1 MINQKVLPAISTYKA
16 LEKFITSELEYCVV
30 MNFPLIQLYRVCKLI
45 NENDKKCIVHLDLVK
60 GLASNE
66 HGAEFLID
74 AYKVSGVIS
83 THPSVI
89 EMAKKKKVIAI
100 QRIFIIDSL
109 SLTKSISIAKRCEP
123 DYIELLP
130 GYAYEVKEKI
140 HQVIDTPLIGG
151 GLISSEGMVE
161 QCLSGGLVAVTSSI
175 PELWHYREDEKR

>member
-1 MINQKVLPAISTYKA
+1 MINQKVLPAISDYKA
-16 LEKFITSELEYCVV
+16 LEKFIKTDLEYCVV
-30 MNFPLIQLYRVCKLI
+30 MNFPLIQLYRVCKLL
-45 NENDKKCIVHLDLVK
+45 NENSKKCIVHLDLVK

-109 SLTKSISIAKRCEP
+109 SLNKSIMIAKKCQP

-130 GYAYEVKEKI
+130 GYAFEVKAKI
-140 HQVIDTPLIGG
+140 EAVINTPLIGG
-151 GLISSEGMVE
+151 GLISNEEMVDK
-161 QCLSGGLVAVTSSI
+161 CLNGGLVAVTSSVA
-175 PELWHYREDEKR
+175 ELWKYRKE

>member
-1 MINQKVLPAISTYKA
+1 MIKQKVLPAISDYKA
-16 LEKFITSELEYCVV
+16 LEKFLVTDLEYCVV
-30 MNFPLIQLYRVCKLI
+30 MNFPLIQLYRVCKLL
-45 NENDKKCIVHLDLVK
+45 NENKKKCIVHLDLVK

-89 EMAKKKKVIAI
+89 EMAKKKKVIGI

-109 SLTKSISIAKRCEP
+109 SLAKSIKIAKRLEP

-130 GYAYEVKEKI
+130 GYAYEVFSKI
-140 HQVIDTPLIGG
+140 REEVKTPLIGG
-151 GLISSEGMVE
+151 GLISEATMVDK
-161 QCLSGGLVAVTSSI
+161 CLSGGLVAVTSSNHK
-175 PELWHYREDEKR
+175 LWTYSSDK